1 MSNKA
6 LVREAPW
13 CLGVIAGLIGMWWR
27 GHAFVPLPF
36 LSSYDWMEYVPSAW
50 MVTHGLD
57 LGGYATWRNPLYPA
71 ILGYTGEWVGY
82 NEATWLL
89 SSLFMATVVL
99 SAGLGARALS
109 NPAAGM
115 VAALT
120 IPFIN
125 PWAEASRW
133 ATLYPMLTAC
143 TGLSLA
149 FGACWIRW
157 GHPLFGMVAGLA
169 AGLALGIDFRGIAL
183 VVTVA
188 VMGLIVL
195 AQHNRKK
202 ASAIAL
208 ACILVGPTLNQMV
221 SVSYQKQTATAVQ
234 TQRQLEVQLAL
245 ESGNMDL
252 VHACRDEP
260 TDQAYP
266 SLITLTRPCAW
277 AFVADNLSRFK
288 DQAPFGVMFTL
299 LLLPITL
306 LAGGRGRQATLTS
319 GLVFGGAFGALFL
332 MAVWARLNVHHFV
345 QFAAPIA
352 MVVPV
357 AIVRAID
364 TFTPTRIQSALTG
377 LMSLLGIAWIGLYG
391 PWAGKPVDDLAT
403 AEQNQLLGWMIN
415 GVNMHF
421 DADAGDQLLDCSGL
435 GVEAALLPRRLN
447 AGLPNFQTSATAERC
462 QRWMLAPQEISGRQ
476 WLITRQEPEFSGPS
490 VPPWVQVEAWVD
502 GPRKTWL
509 WMRVDRP
516 KTRP

>member
-1 MSNKA
+1 MFISSFA
-6 LVREAPW
+6 
-13 CLGVIAGLIGMWWR
+13 
-27 GHAFVPLPF
+27 VPP
-36 LSSYDWMEYVPSAW
+36 
-50 MVTHGLD
+50 
-57 LGGYATWRNPLYPA
+57 
-71 ILGYTGEWVGY
+71 
-82 NEATWLL
+82 
-89 SSLFMATVVL
+89 
-99 SAGLGARALS
+99 
-109 NPAAGM
+109 
-115 VAALT
+115 
-120 IPFIN
+120 
-125 PWAEASRW
+125 ASR
-133 ATLYPMLTAC
+133 LY
-143 TGLSLA
+143 S
-149 FGACWIRW
+149 
-157 GHPLFGMVAGLA
+157 
-169 AGLALGIDFRGIAL
+169 ALIK
-183 VVTVA
+183 T
-188 VMGLIVL
+188 
-195 AQHNRKK
+195 
-202 ASAIAL
+202 
-208 ACILVGPTLNQMV
+208 VGPL
-221 SVSYQKQTATAVQ
+221 
-234 TQRQLEVQLAL
+234 
-245 ESGNMDL
+245 
-252 VHACRDEP
+252 
-260 TDQAYP
+260 
-266 SLITLTRPCAW
+266 
-277 AFVADNLSRFK
+277 
-288 DQAPFGVMFTL
+288 L

-509 WMRVDRP
+509 WMHRFFSRILDASRLGFGRLLASFWDQRP
-516 KTRP
+516 TKNKIEHRRRK